1 MAAVSVNTI
10 TAYNTLK
17 TFNTVTGLALGTN
30 TSFTTLA
37 AGDHTLTPSS
47 SGVYTRSVLLICSV
61 TTGATVTIAAGNF
74 WGSKSVD
81 LGTLGA
87 NQLYAVVFE
96 GANVGDVSAGAQ
108 AIDITVG
115 VQTVGAAWIELP

>member
-10 TAYNTLK
+10 STYNTLK
-17 TFNTVTGLALGTN
+17 TFNTVAGLALGTN

-47 SGVYTRSVLLICSV
+47 SSVYTRAVLLICAV
-61 TTGATVTIAAGNF
+61 TTGATVSIAAGNF
-74 WGSKSVD
+74 WASKSVD

-96 GANVGDVSAGAQ
+96 GANVGDVSAGTQ